1 MIKDIMT
8 TNETVAINEKQMQ
21 VLREH
26 FPACFHDGEF
36 DLERF
41 KEYLGDS
48 LAVNNEGYELRFLG
62 KNYARLLASIDTTT
76 VVVPDEEHNAKS
88 ENANSQNVYI
98 SGDNLDGLKHLLK
111 SYSKQVKCIYIDPPY
126 NTGSDGFAYND
137 TFNFTV
143 DDLVSKLSVS
153 EEQATRILN
162 LTKKGSASHSAWLVF
177 MYPRLL
183 LARDLL
189 DTDGVIFISIDD
201 NEYHNCKLL
210 CDDIFGEENFIANI
224 CHKARSSV
232 SNDKIIS
239 ASHNYLLLYARKIEE
254 IEKIRKMIGLDPDLT
269 GFNMDDNDGKG
280 PYKFVPVD
288 GPGDEAKGNP
298 YYEFLGV
305 KDYFRFSLK
314 TMQEMYDAGL
324 IVKRGNSLQQKY
336 YLSEAKESRKTDTT
350 WWDAD
355 LLTSSAT
362 KYLNDLME
370 EKVFNNPKSLNLL
383 KRILDLFFHQRK
395 GIVLDF
401 FAGSSTTAEAAMRY
415 NLTHDNAVKYIMIQ
429 INEDLDAQLSNA
441 KTESE
446 KKKTEKII
454 NYLKKVKRSHTLDQI
469 GLERISRAVS
479 KIKEEYPDTT
489 ADLGFRHYTLVEPST
504 DTLDKLEK
512 FDVNENG
519 IFASDMLNE
528 FGLSTVLSTWLVRD
542 GYGLTA
548 TPEKLVFADYEAYY
562 IGKHLYLIA
571 QELSKEAIDAIL
583 VKYETDGTFN
593 PENIVLFGYSFT
605 WTEMETLKTNL
616 KRLKDI
622 KNLHVNF
629 DVRY

>member
-1 MIKDIMT
+1 M
-8 TNETVAINEKQMQ
+8 
-21 VLREH
+21 
-26 FPACFHDGEF
+26 
-36 DLERF
+36 
-41 KEYLGDS
+41 
-48 LAVNNEGYELRFLG
+48 
-62 KNYARLLASIDTTT
+62 
-76 VVVPDEEHNAKS
+76 
-88 ENANSQNVYI
+88 
-98 SGDNLDGLKHLLK
+98 
-111 SYSKQVKCIYIDPPY
+111 
-126 NTGSDGFAYND
+126 
-137 TFNFTV
+137 
-143 DDLVSKLSVS
+143 
-153 EEQATRILN
+153 
-162 LTKKGSASHSAWLVF
+162 
-177 MYPRLL
+177 
-183 LARDLL
+183 
-189 DTDGVIFISIDD
+189 
-201 NEYHNCKLL
+201 
-210 CDDIFGEENFIANI
+210 
-224 CHKARSSV
+224 
-232 SNDKIIS
+232 
-239 ASHNYLLLYARKIEE
+239 
-254 IEKIRKMIGLDPDLT
+254 
-269 GFNMDDNDGKG
+269 
-280 PYKFVPVD
+280 
-288 GPGDEAKGNP
+288 
-298 YYEFLGV
+298 
-305 KDYFRFSLK
+305 
-314 TMQEMYDAGL
+314 
-324 IVKRGNSLQQKY
+324 
-336 YLSEAKESRKTDTT
+336 
-350 WWDAD
+350 
-355 LLTSSAT
+355 LTSSAT

-383 KRILDLFFHQRK
+383 KRILDLFFYQRK